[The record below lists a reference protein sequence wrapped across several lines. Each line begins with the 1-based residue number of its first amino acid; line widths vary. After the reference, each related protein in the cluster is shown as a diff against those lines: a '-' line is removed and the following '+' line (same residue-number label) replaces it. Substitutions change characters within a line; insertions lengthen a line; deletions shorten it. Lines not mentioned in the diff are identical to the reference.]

1 MSCSSSRRP
10 AAGASPGA
18 RGKGPGCPPRRGCP
32 PRYGLLAA
40 RLPAALGLAGAL
52 GLAAAAS
59 AAADSTTVVPKSMQ
73 QSSSASGVATST
85 NLPTVPSPALPPPAP
100 APPAADDPWAGVLF
114 NTADPWAPGAVPPQ
128 GGRRP
133 GAGFGIPGGP
143 RDRPGLAPPAAPVAP
158 LAPGEKPKPERVQAL
173 YRQVLV
179 HWAEGKA
186 EKAWSELA
194 ALETAVVNDKDPTSA
209 KRLLRAEEKVIDQVA
224 GADLEVLLPIA
235 RLHFEVF
242 QLYSNENAKGHA
254 LVENHS
260 RAMVHDLAILYRQQS
275 GSQGAALVASH
286 LLTTLAELLQRGSQH
301 QTAATLYTEA
311 AALDPHNVV
320 PALRLGVT
328 YEKFEQY
335 QAAAEWLRKVL
346 AIDPKNA
353 EARLR
358 LAVNLGRLHK
368 AAEAATLLE
377 GLIAEASDSW
387 VKPVAIQELARIEE
401 RQEAFAR
408 AEQVLRAGLERFPTS
423 IRLRVQL
430 AALLDRQGKIREGRQ
445 LVEEIPALEVGT
457 VEEGARFR
465 YNNTTADSVAVSRS
479 FFEQNASSRMRVL
492 AEALAK
498 TAAAPAEAAAAP
510 PGQAP
515 NIREQRP

>member
-1 MSCSSSRRP
+1 SS
-10 AAGASPGA
+10 
-18 RGKGPGCPPRRGCP
+18 
-32 PRYGLLAA
+32 
-40 RLPAALGLAGAL
+40 
-52 GLAAAAS
+52 
-59 AAADSTTVVPKSMQ
+59 
-73 QSSSASGVATST
+73 SGVAISTS
-85 NLPTVPSPALPPPAP
+85 LPTVPSPAAPPQS
-100 APPAADDPWAGVLF
+100 PAADDPWAGVLF

-133 GAGFGIPGGP
+133 GAGFAIPGAPG
-143 RDRPGLAPPAAPVAP
+143 DRPGLGPPAAPVPP
-158 LAPGEKPKPERVQAL
+158 LAPGEKPKPERVEAL

-179 HWAEGKA
+179 HWAAGKS
-186 EKAWSELA
+186 EKAWSDLA
-194 ALETAVVNDKDPTSA
+194 ALETAVVNDKDPASA

-242 QLYSNENAKGHA
+242 QLYSNENAKGRA

-301 QTAATLYTEA
+301 QAAATLYTEA
-311 AALDPHNVV
+311 AALDPRNVV

-335 QAAAEWLRKVL
+335 QAAAAWLRKVL

-368 AAEAATLLE
+368 AAEAASLLE
-377 GLIAEASDSW
+377 GLIADEGASW
-387 VKPVAIQELARIEE
+387 VKPVAVQELARVEE
-401 RQEAFAR
+401 RREAFAR
-408 AEQVLRAGLERFPTS
+408 AEAVLRDGLERFPSS

-445 LVEEIPALEVGT
+445 VVEEIPDLEVGT
-457 VEEGARFR
+457 VEEAARFR
-465 YNNTTADSVAVSRS
+465 YNNTTAESVAVSRS
-479 FFEQNASSRMRVL
+479 FFEENASSRMRVL
-492 AEALAK
+492 AEALQR
-498 TAAAPAEAAAAP
+498 TAAAPAAAAAVP

-515 NIREQRP
+515 SVREQRR